1 MRPATDL
8 TERCVSLRVYC
19 LTTKELITKL
29 IEKMAEGKEKSL
41 QEKYQDSQ
49 EFISCLKLKVDH
61 YKKAYEREK
70 LKKEALL
77 MKNGNRR
84 DFDPSADSEIPAMMN
99 ERSQVPS
106 LQTQV

>member
-1 MRPATDL
+1 
-8 TERCVSLRVYC
+8 
-19 LTTKELITKL
+19 
-29 IEKMAEGKEKSL
+29 MAEGKQKSL

-49 EFISCLKLKVDH
+49 EFISLLKLKLDH

-84 DFDPSADSEIPAMMN
+84 VFDPFAPDSEIPTTMS

-106 LQTQV
+106 PQTQV

>member
-49 EFISCLKLKVDH
+49 EFISFLKLKLDH

-77 MKNGNRR
+77 KNRNRR
-84 DFDPSADSEIPAMMN
+84 AFDPSAPDSEIP
-99 ERSQVPS
+99 RSQVPTP
-106 LQTQV
+106 QTQV